1 MERKIF
7 NELTKQ
13 VETYILVKEL
23 NRVNNGIFY
32 LYTKESSKVVIKELI
47 NKIDEEGQFEI
58 DKELY
63 SYERLES
70 LGIYIPKLTGYNREE
85 NIVIKEYLEGKDILG
100 LIRDGGLS
108 KDNFLELLRY
118 AELLNSDNLNIDY
131 FPNNFIMKDEK
142 LFYLNYKVKRKQLPL
157 FPK

>member
-47 NKIDEEGQFEI
+47 NSFG
-58 DKELY
+58 
-63 SYERLES
+63 
-70 LGIYIPKLTGYNREE
+70 G
-85 NIVIKEYLEGKDILG
+85 VI
-100 LIRDGGLS
+100 
-108 KDNFLELLRY
+108 N
-118 AELLNSDNLNIDY
+118 
-131 FPNNFIMKDEK
+131 
-142 LFYLNYKVKRKQLPL
+142 
-157 FPK
+157 

>member
-47 NKIDEEGQFEI
+47 NKIDEEQQKYIKMNVIFAEDLEI
-58 DKELY
+58 
-63 SYERLES
+63 
-70 LGIYIPKLTGYNREE
+70 
-85 NIVIKEYLEGKDILG
+85 IK
-100 LIRDGGLS
+100 
-108 KDNFLELLRY
+108 
-118 AELLNSDNLNIDY
+118 
-131 FPNNFIMKDEK
+131 
-142 LFYLNYKVKRKQLPL
+142 
-157 FPK
+157 

>member
-32 LYTKESSKVVIKELI
+32 LYTKESFKVVIKELI

-63 SYERLES
+63 
-70 LGIYIPKLTGYNREE
+70 
-85 NIVIKEYLEGKDILG
+85 
-100 LIRDGGLS
+100 
-108 KDNFLELLRY
+108 
-118 AELLNSDNLNIDY
+118 
-131 FPNNFIMKDEK
+131 
-142 LFYLNYKVKRKQLPL
+142 
-157 FPK
+157 